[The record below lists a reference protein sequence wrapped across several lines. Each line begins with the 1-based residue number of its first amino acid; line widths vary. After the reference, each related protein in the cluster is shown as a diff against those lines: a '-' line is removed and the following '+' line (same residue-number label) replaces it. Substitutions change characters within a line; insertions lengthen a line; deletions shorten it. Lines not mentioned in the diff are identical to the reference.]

1 MFSRAGFS
9 CVASKSLKRD
19 AFQQDEPKQKKKA
32 VTAPWGI
39 MIPGLILLFG
49 NASMDHIKLITPISL
64 FLRYHCGHERYY
76 SAMR

>member
-1 MFSRAGFS
+1 
-9 CVASKSLKRD
+9 
-19 AFQQDEPKQKKKA
+19 
-32 VTAPWGI
+32 